1 MQNLNCLGIALQ
13 NQDIAGTEAETQQML
28 ISRYEPDETD

>member
-13 NQDIAGTEAETQQML
+13 NQDIAGTEAEPQQML
-28 ISRYEPDETD
+28 IARYDPDEMV